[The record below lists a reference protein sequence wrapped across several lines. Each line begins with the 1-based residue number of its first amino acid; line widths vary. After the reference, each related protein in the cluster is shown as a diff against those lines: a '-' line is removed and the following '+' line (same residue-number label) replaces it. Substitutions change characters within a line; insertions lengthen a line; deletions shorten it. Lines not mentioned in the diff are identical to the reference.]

1 MKKIKVA
8 LLGCGDRGCI
18 YADYSLRN
26 PDDMEV
32 VAVTDI
38 SPLHKEQAR
47 VRYSLPEDRAFES
60 VEAFIAAGVSCDIV
74 IDATMDSAHYP
85 TAMALLNAGY
95 NVLLEKPVC
104 PNKEELLDIQKAA
117 HDNGCKVIVCHVLR
131 YTPFYSAVK
140 KAVADG
146 KIGRIRSI
154 EMTEHVGMAHFIDSF
169 VRGKWNNEQECGSG
183 LLLAKC
189 CHDVDLMCWLA
200 NESRPKFVTSL
211 GFRENFTMDKAPEG
225 ATELC
230 FDCPHEKT
238 CNYSAVKIH
247 LDRDTMPFQTWAGI
261 GKPIDTITRE
271 EKIEYMKRSAY
282 GRCAYNSGGDIVDNQ
297 NVIVS
302 FENGSMGTLNLVG
315 ACAKAERYLHIVGS
329 NGEIEG
335 VFENNEFKL
344 RMFTREGRRYSFDTE
359 VVSTVEGSELGKHGG
374 GDNEIMRH
382 LVDYLRTGVPTLSL
396 TSIDDSVEGHLCV
409 YAAEMS
415 RKEGRT
421 VDVGTLRAN

>member
-38 SPLHKEQAR
+38 SDLKREEAR
-47 VRYSLPEDRAFES
+47 VRYGLPEDRAFGN
-60 VEAFIAAGVSCDIV
+60 VEAFIAAGIECDIV
-74 IDATMDSAHYP
+74 IDATMDKAHYP
-85 TAMALLNAGY
+85 TAMALLAAKY

-104 PNKEELLDIQKAA
+104 PNKEELLDIQRAA
-117 HDNGCKVIVCHVLR
+117 HENGCKVIVCHVLR

-140 KAVADG
+140 KILAEG
-146 KIGRIRSI
+146 KIGRVRSL

-169 VRGKWNNEQECGSG
+169 VRGKWNNEEECGSG

-189 CHDVDLMCWLA
+189 CHDMDLMCWLA
-200 NESRPKFVTSL
+200 GESRPKYVTSL
-211 GFRENFTMDKAPEG
+211 GFRENFAMDKAPEG
-225 ATELC
+225 ATALC

-271 EKIEYMKRSAY
+271 EKIEYMKHSAY
-282 GRCAYNSGGDIVDNQ
+282 GKCAYNSGGDIVDNQ

-315 ACAKAERYLHIVGS
+315 ACAKAERYLHIVGT

-335 VFENNEFKL
+335 VFENNEFQL
-344 RMFTREGRRYSFDTE
+344 RVFTREGRRYGYDTE
-359 VVSTVEGSELGKHGG
+359 VINTVEGSELGKHGG

-382 LVDYLRTGVPTLSL
+382 LVSYLRTGEQTLSL

-415 RKEGRT
+415 RKEKRT
-421 VDVGTLRAN
+421 IDLADIR

>member
-18 YADYSLRN
+18 YADYALRN
-26 PDDMEV
+26 PDDMEI
-32 VAVTDI
+32 VAVIDN
-38 SPLHKEQAR
+38 SELKKETAR
-47 VRYSLPEDRAFES
+47 VHYSLPEELAFDS
-60 VEAFIAAGVSCDIV
+60 VEDFIKAGIVCDIV
-74 IDATMDSAHYP
+74 IDATMDRAHYP
-85 TAMALLNAGY
+85 TAMALLNAKY
-95 NVLLEKPVC
+95 NILLEKPVC
-104 PNKEELLDIQKAA
+104 PTKEELLDIQKAA

-140 KAVADG
+140 KILAEG
-146 KIGRIRSI
+146 RIGRVRSL
-154 EMTEHVGMAHFIDSF
+154 MLTEHVGMAHFIDSF
-169 VRGKWNNEQECGSG
+169 VRGKWNNEEECGSG

-189 CHDVDLMCWLA
+189 CHDMDLMCWLA
-200 NESRPKFVTSL
+200 NETRPKFVTSL
-211 GFRENFTMDKAPEG
+211 GFRENFTLDKAPEG

-282 GRCAYNSGGDIVDNQ
+282 GKCAYNSGGDIVDNQ

-302 FENGSMGTLNLVG
+302 FENGAMGTLNLVG
-315 ACAKAERYLHIVGS
+315 ACAKAERFLHIVGT

-335 VFENNEFKL
+335 VFEHNEFTL
-344 RMFTREGRRYSFDTE
+344 RVFTREGRRYFYDTE
-359 VVSTVEGSELGKHGG
+359 TIDTREGADNGKHGG
-374 GDNEIMRH
+374 GDNEIMKH
-382 LVDYLRTGVPTLSL
+382 LVAYLRTGVPSLSL
-396 TSIDDSVEGHLCV
+396 TSIDDSIEGHLCV
-409 YAAEMS
+409 YAAETS

-421 VDVGTLRAN
+421 IDLAELRA